1 MLTTPKSTSI
11 KGPQCVVAVGEDVDV
26 LVIMAAS
33 TNFENSCFLKLGRG
47 KAEDALYCAATMNIA
62 PHITDD
68 ISFLHAFS
76 GCGTTSALFRQGK
89 KKFISVLYST
99 ELQQVVNI
107 FRDENACMNDVDEA
121 RQKVLIT
128 MSGKNSEETLD
139 SLRFKLFK
147 KSLEKIISI

>member
-11 KGPQCVVAVGEDVDV
+11 KGPQCVVAVGEDIDV
-26 LVIMAAS
+26 LVIMTAS
-33 TNFENSCFLKLGRG
+33 SNSENIFFLKPGRG
-47 KAEDALYCAATMNIA
+47 KAEDALYCAETMNIV
-62 PHITDD
+62 PHIRDN

-89 KKFISVLYST
+89 KRFINVLCST

-107 FRDENACMNDVDEA
+107 FRDENACMDDIDEA

-128 MSGKNSEETLD
+128 MPGKNSEETLD
-139 SLRFKLFK
+139 SLRFKLFLKITSK
-147 KSLEKIISI
+147 K